1 MSHVLPFEGGPQRC
15 LSGRSGAS
23 SDRTSCSLMAEP
35 EMRHGEDFPFR
46 WVTCEPVFWQHL
58 GAMGGTGTIGG
69 VTLRWAEATDVGR
82 TRSVN
87 EDAVF
92 AGPPL
97 FVVADGMG
105 GHSAGD
111 VAAGLVVERLGLL
124 VDVRLPAMKAVVEAL
139 RDVNAAILQRGQSS
153 VDQTGM
159 GTTAVGLVFVDNG
172 ERVSL
177 MLFNIGDSR
186 AYLSRDGRIEQLSID
201 HSFVQELVDAGE
213 LTASDART
221 HPERNVVTRA
231 LGVADA
237 VQADYWLRAPAPGE
251 RYLLCSDGL
260 TGEVEDAAIG
270 AVLARSESPE
280 DAAIGLVEAA
290 LAAGGR
296 DNVSVV
302 VLDVVR
308 LEDADGATSDTAPR
322 IGSIDAVP
330 DAAPAVPEPRPAADM
345 VDLANLPGRRS
356 RRGRRRQKQAAVLID
371 GIPDLPASDESAE
384 PADMPVFEPADSREP
399 DTLEPDD
406 G

>member
-1 MSHVLPFEGGPQRC
+1 
-15 LSGRSGAS
+15 
-23 SDRTSCSLMAEP
+23 
-35 EMRHGEDFPFR
+35 MRHGEEFPCGR
-46 WVTCEPVFWQHL
+46 VTHEPIIWQHL

-69 VTLRWAEATDVGR
+69 VRLRWAEATDVGR

-92 AGPPL
+92 AAPPL

-124 VDVRLPAMKAVVEAL
+124 VDAQLPVMKAVVEAL
-139 RDVNAAILQRGQSS
+139 REVNTAILQRGQSS
-153 VDQTGM
+153 VDQSGM
-159 GTTAVGLVFVDNG
+159 GTTAVGLVLVDNG

-186 AYLSRDGRIEQLSID
+186 AYLWSDGRIAQLSID

-231 LGVADA
+231 LGVADV
-237 VQADYWLRAPAPGE
+237 VQADYWLRSPSPGE

-270 AVLARSESPE
+270 AVLAASESPD
-280 DAAIGLVEAA
+280 DAALRLVEAA

-302 VLDVVR
+302 VLDVLGLDDV
-308 LEDADGATSDTAPR
+308 DVSTGDTAPR
-322 IGSIDAVP
+322 LVSIAADALP
-330 DAAPAVPEPRPAADM
+330 PAQEPEPSADM
-345 VDLANLPGRRS
+345 VDLAKLPGRRS
-356 RRGRRRQKQAAVLID
+356 RRSRRRQKPTSPLID
-371 GIPDLPASDESAE
+371 GIPDLPASEAAGGVE
-384 PADMPVFEPADSREP
+384 MPVFEPVDPLEP
-399 DTLEPDD
+399 DTMETHD